1 MKVYYKIFSNFK
13 TLFLIAILLFKIT
26 TNVYSEG
33 TATFM
38 PTSGSFGCIQFN
50 DQGRL
55 FALTTNTDSVHR
67 LFFHISSTTEKVYFG
82 FARDGSSIA
91 TSGTFDIKNP
101 SGTIVYAST
110 ALPSSGTGF
119 ISSYAQAIAGPKIGG
134 SPTGG
139 YTPFTFTP
147 ATTGDF
153 YIEFSSNA
161 NGNYR
166 FLYFDLTVKSSSNVT
181 INGRLWSYDWDMNTY
196 AQGNPFT
203 GSFYVYSNDGY
214 VTKVNLNGIQPFG
227 FVVSS
232 NNTGPRNYGTVSYNR
247 KSIDSDTSSP
257 LYKVFVNNPDSTIY
271 PSASIPTVTTPLS
284 IVGGIIYYGQSVKFT
299 VGVSS
304 AGTFQLDI
312 SIADQNG
319 RSNVYVASNVTAGH
333 DTITWDGKDSLGSY
347 PTSGSSITITYEY
360 SVGVT
365 HLPIWDPE
373 TNPGGY
379 LVNRIR
385 PATGSA
391 YVRWDDS
398 NFSGGTVNVS
408 GGSGNGHQWASNFG
422 NIRTMNTWWN
432 GFDIID
438 SNVFSLTV
446 TTPLPIEIVS
456 FTANLYENNSKV
468 VLNWTTAIQTNNSY
482 FSIEKTKDNVNFD
495 LVGVIEGAGISDQL
509 LQYSLIDDKPYS
521 GISYYRLKQ
530 TDFNGHSQSFNLV
543 QVNNVEN
550 SINSNSFS
558 IYPNPGNGNDVNILI
573 KNCSVGENFSVV
585 IYDFTGHQIID
596 QNYKISNNGMSVYPI
611 LKDSELKPGIY
622 LVSGN
627 SNGKTYST
635 KLIIN

>member
-1 MKVYYKIFSNFK
+1 MKVFYKIFLNFK
-13 TLFLIAILLFKIT
+13 THFSIAILLFNIT
-26 TNVYSEG
+26 TNLYSEG

-50 DQGRL
+50 DVGRP
-55 FALTTNTDSVHR
+55 FALTTNTDSLHR

-82 FARDGSSIA
+82 FARDGSSTA

-134 SPTGG
+134 SPAGG

-153 YIEFSSNA
+153 YMEFSSNSNA
-161 NGNYR
+161 NYR
-166 FLYFDLTVKSSSNVT
+166 FLYFDLTVKNSSNVT
-181 INGRLWSYDWDMNTY
+181 IPGRLWSYAWDMNTY
-196 AQGNPFT
+196 AQLNPFT
-203 GSFYVYSNDGY
+203 GSFYIYSKDGY
-214 VTKVNLNGIQPFG
+214 VTKVNLNGIEPFG

-232 NNTGPRNYGTVSYNR
+232 NNTGPRSYGTVNYNR
-247 KSIDSDTSSP
+247 KSIDGDTSSP
-257 LYKVFVNNPDSTIY
+257 LYKVFVNNPDSTVY
-271 PSASIPTVTTPLS
+271 PSASTPTVTTPLS
-284 IVGGIIYYGQSVKFT
+284 IVGGIIYYGQTVKFA

-304 AGTFQLDI
+304 SGVFQLDVKI
-312 SIADQNG
+312 SDQNG
-319 RSNVYVASNVTAGH
+319 TSNVYIASNVNAGN
-333 DTITWDGKDSLGSY
+333 DTLTWDGKDSLGIY

-385 PATGSA
+385 PVTGSA

-408 GGSGNGHQWASNFG
+408 GGSGNGHQWATNFG
-422 NIRTMNTWWN
+422 NVRTMNTWWN

-456 FTANLYENNSKV
+456 FTANLSDDNSKV
-468 VLNWTTAIQTNNSY
+468 KLDWTTAIQTDNSY
-482 FSIEKTKDNVNFD
+482 FSIEKTSDNVNFE
-495 LVGVIEGAGISDQL
+495 LVGIIEGAGISDQL
-509 LQYSLIDDKPYS
+509 LHYILIDKKPYQ
-521 GISYYRLKQ
+521 GVSYYRLKQ
-530 TDFNGHSQSFNLV
+530 TDFNGHSQTFNLV
-543 QVNNVEN
+543 EVNNIEN
-550 SINSNSFS
+550 SINSNLFNV
-558 IYPNPGNGNDVNILI
+558 YPNPGNANDVNVLI
-573 KNCSVGENFSVV
+573 KNCSVGENLNVM
-585 IYDFTGHQIID
+585 IYDANGRKIID
-596 QNYKISNNGMSVYPI
+596 KNYTISNNGVSTYPI

-622 LVSGN
+622 YVSGN
-627 SNGKTYST
+627 SGNKSYST